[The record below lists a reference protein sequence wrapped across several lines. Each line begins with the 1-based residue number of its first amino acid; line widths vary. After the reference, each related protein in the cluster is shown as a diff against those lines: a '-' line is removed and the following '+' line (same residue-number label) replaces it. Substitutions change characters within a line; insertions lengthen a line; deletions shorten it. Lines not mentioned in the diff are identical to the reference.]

1 MILPHNKELIG
12 FVPLADLYTEYKDH
26 ERLTVFANKG
36 LECVACGR
44 VGTLLALGREING
57 DWSTKKQKTVR
68 QVHIDLYTDDF
79 VLMTVDHIVP
89 KAVGK
94 LLGWTKKEREAL
106 SNKQT
111 MCDPCNGGK
120 GSSLITDEQQ
130 ARILA
135 LRIKQKQ
142 QKRNVIG
149 SDALMS
155 LIPNI
160 HSMLGNV

>member
-12 FVPLADLYTEYKDH
+12 FIPLADLYTEHKDH
-26 ERLTVFANKG
+26 HRLTVFANKG
-36 LECVACGR
+36 LTCVGCGR
-44 VGTLLALGREING
+44 VGTLLALGRDSYAKDG
-57 DWSTKKQKTVR
+57 SGGA
-68 QVHIDLYTDDF
+68 VHIDLYTDDF

-89 KAVGK
+89 KSVGK
-94 LLGWTKKEREAL
+94 MLGWTKKQIEAL
-106 SNKQT
+106 ENKQT

-120 GSSLITDEQQ
+120 GATLVTDEQQ
-130 ARILA
+130 AKMLA
-135 LRIKQKQ
+135 MRIKQKQ

-160 HSMLGNV
+160 HSMLGNT

>member
-12 FVPLADLYTEYKDH
+12 FIPLADLYTEYKDH
-26 ERLTVFANKG
+26 HRLTVFANKG

-44 VGTLLALGREING
+44 VGTLLALGRDG
-57 DWSTKKQKTVR
+57 RDRKTGLVGA
-68 QVHIDLYTDDF
+68 VHIDLYTDDF

-94 LLGWTKKEREAL
+94 MLGWTKEQREAL
-106 SNKQT
+106 ENKQT

-120 GSSLITDEQQ
+120 GDRLVTDEQQ
-130 ARILA
+130 ARMLA